1 MTFSP
6 LLPFRRAL
14 GRLKRATWDATGTLR
29 RFMRYAWVQHRH
41 AAVRERGPANRL
53 SHINFKN
60 AHYLEKAMLC
70 GYPRTAE
77 LDACHAALSRYL
89 NSPEGMADDCYFYL
103 RKLELE
109 YERYPDG
116 FVCFMHKAPPKPWP
130 NSYATTLR
138 KIVVQRRSTRRF
150 APEPLDDAALEPVLE
165 AGAYAPTSCN
175 AQPLA
180 FLTIRRRETLD
191 LVFGAAAGAAQWADA
206 VPTGIV
212 IATDRRHYKPF
223 DQHIVMFQDIAAAAQ
238 NCLLAAEANNL
249 AACWVSL
256 LSDTHIRDQDA
267 IYRALGLPGY
277 MAIGA
282 AIAIGRKTNAVCM
295 VPRRPMDRLVHRER
309 FDGGGR

>member
-1 MTFSP
+1 MSFNP
-6 LLPFRRAL
+6 LVAIRRAL
-14 GRLKRATWDATGTLR
+14 GRLKRSTWDKTGVLR
-29 RFMRYAWVQHRH
+29 LFLRYAWIQHGH
-41 AAVRERGPANRL
+41 AARRGEGPVSRI

-70 GYPRTAE
+70 GYARTPE
-77 LDACHAALSRYL
+77 LDACYAALTRYL
-89 NSPEGMADDCYFYL
+89 DSPEGMADDCHFYL
-103 RKLELE
+103 RKLAHE

-116 FVCFMHKAPPKPWP
+116 FVCFMHAAQAKPWP
-130 NSYATTLR
+130 DSYAATLR

-150 APEPLDDAALEPVLE
+150 APEALDDATLEPIIE

-180 FLTIRRRETLD
+180 FITIRRRETLD
-191 LVFGAAAGAAQWADA
+191 LVFGAAAGAAQWAGA

-223 DQHIVMFQDIAAAAQ
+223 EQHLVMFQDVAAAAQ
-238 NCLLAAEANNL
+238 NCLLAAEAGNL

-256 LSDTHIRDQDA
+256 ISDAHVARQDE
-267 IYRALGLPGY
+267 IYRALGLPPY

-295 VPRRPMDRLVHRER
+295 VPRRPLASLFHRER
-309 FDGGGR
+309 FGGSPE